1 MGGWDGR
8 GDGVVDG
15 SVARLAV
22 GLGCDD
28 ASAGELE
35 AGTAEATR
43 AGDAADAIDAGIAVE
58 VGVAPG
64 AVPVAALE
72 STGGSD
78 DAAEQAPNRIAVRM
92 TARRDMDP
100 AGRAGDAYRRLT
112 WRPPWRTIA
121 MDSAGSI
128 AAAPRRLEGRG
139 ALQSTPW
146 D

>member
-1 MGGWDGR
+1 
-8 GDGVVDG
+8 
-15 SVARLAV
+15 VARLAV

-43 AGDAADAIDAGIAVE
+43 AGDAADAIDAGMAVE

-64 AVPVAALE
+64 AAFE
-72 STGGSD
+72 STGDPIG
-78 DAAEQAPNRIAVRM
+78 AAEQAPSRIAART
-92 TARRDMDP
+92 TASRNMDP
-100 AGRAGDAYRRLT
+100 AGCAGDACRRPT
-112 WRPPWRTIA
+112 RRTPLA
-121 MDSAGSI
+121 NLALNFAGSI